1 VSTQNRASCKF
12 ETGRKAEKTDLVAKG
27 STSVDEIKMVHLLAR
42 KNSPPSISTKDLAH
56 AINAAAAMGFKE
68 KEQVCDAIFLAQ
80 PNLLGSILALP
91 LLDVSMETV
100 DVLLDILI
108 VTHLAVEESGQ
119 VLEIVSE
126 EQQARQMDRYV
137 ASVNFAAGLGSELS
151 AQSLY
156 QTTAYKKEKFL
167 LAYVLKT
174 MTSAAFADD
183 QDESAKYPMLA
194 GINLVNCIAS
204 AKRIR

>member
-1 VSTQNRASCKF
+1 
-12 ETGRKAEKTDLVAKG
+12 
-27 STSVDEIKMVHLLAR
+27 
-42 KNSPPSISTKDLAH
+42 
-56 AINAAAAMGFKE
+56 
-68 KEQVCDAIFLAQ
+68 
-80 PNLLGSILALP
+80 
-91 LLDVSMETV
+91 
-100 DVLLDILI
+100 LDILI
-108 VTHLAVEESGQ
+108 VTHLAVEKSGQ

-137 ASVNFAAGLGSELS
+137 ASVNFAAGLGSELFG
-151 AQSLY
+151 QSLH

-174 MTSAAFADD
+174 MTSAGFADD

-204 AKRIR
+204 AKRIT